1 MSDTDSTRNSAEAQP
16 TWLGGIGLGSIR
28 ARIMAV
34 NLLAVVVLALA
45 LVYLDSIRTQLL
57 DGRRAELTRQAVTVA
72 ALLGEARLSPPAT
85 DAMFRRLSFERGTR
99 VRLYDATGTIEA
111 DNWRGPGVRRFVIQ
125 DPETAGWRRRS
136 ARAIDQILEF
146 VTGAPTLHPYVDAGP
161 DRRASWPT
169 ASEAA
174 RSGRTTTMLS
184 RAADGTIIV
193 TAAAAVPG
201 AAAVVHVTED
211 AADLTQIL
219 RRERLTSWWL
229 FLCVAGLTAALS
241 LYLINTIV
249 RPLRMLALAALRVRL
264 GRAREVVVPRLPE
277 RGDEIGA
284 LARALSDM
292 TGALRQRIDATEAFA
307 ADVAHELKNP
317 LASLRSAVDTL
328 DQVEAPELRRQLT
341 GVVRD
346 DVARLDRL
354 ITDIAAASR
363 LEAELSRARWDLV
376 DVGALTGGL
385 VDAYARSGRADSARV
400 VFSEPPAGSA
410 LVRGDAGRLAQVLRN
425 LIDNA
430 LSFSP
435 AGGTVQVAVAH
446 EGPAVRLSVADDG
459 PGVPADLR
467 EAIFQRFYSERPDG
481 ELFGRHS
488 GLGLSIARAIVDAHD
503 GVIAAADRAEGTGA
517 MFTVRLPAA

>member
-1 MSDTDSTRNSAEAQP
+1 MSDTGSTKNSAEAQP

-57 DGRRAELTRQAVTVA
+57 DGRRAELARQAVTVA
-72 ALLGEARLSPPAT
+72 ALLGEAHLTPAAT
-85 DAMFRRLSFERGTR
+85 DAMFERLSFDRGTR
-99 VRLYDATGTIEA
+99 VRLYGATGRIEA
-111 DNWRGPGVRRFVIQ
+111 DNWQGRSVRRFVVQ
-125 DPETAGWRRRS
+125 DPEQAGWRRRS
-136 ARAIDQILEF
+136 ARAIDRILEF
-146 VTGAPTLHPYVDAGP
+146 VTGAPVLPPYLEADAGL
-161 DRRASWPT
+161 DSAATAGGRTMTQLRRA
-169 ASEAA
+169 
-174 RSGRTTTMLS
+174 G
-184 RAADGTIIV
+184 DGTIIV

-201 AAAVVHVTED
+201 ATSVVHVTED

-277 RGDEIGA
+277 RADEIGA

-292 TGALRQRIDATEAFA
+292 TAALRQRIDATEAFA

-363 LEAELSRARWDLV
+363 LEAELSRARWDIV
-376 DVGALTGGL
+376 DLGELTAGV
-385 VDAYARSGRADSARV
+385 VDAYARAGRPESARV
-400 VFSEPPAGSA
+400 VFAPPPPGSA
-410 LVRGDAGRLAQVLRN
+410 LVRGDGGRLAQVLRN

-435 AGGTVQVAVAH
+435 SVGQVRVSVAP
-446 EGPAVRLSVADDG
+446 EGPAVRLCVEDDG
-459 PGVPADLR
+459 PGVPEDLR

-481 ELFGRHS
+481 ETFGRHS

-503 GVIAAADRAEGTGA
+503 GVITAGDRNDGGGA
-517 MFTVRLPAA
+517 MFSVRLPAA